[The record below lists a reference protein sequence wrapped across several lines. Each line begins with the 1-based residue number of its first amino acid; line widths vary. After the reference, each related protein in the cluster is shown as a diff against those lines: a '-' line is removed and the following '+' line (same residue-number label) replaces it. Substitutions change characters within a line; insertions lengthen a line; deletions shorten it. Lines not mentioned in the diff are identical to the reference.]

1 MKFRGKNT
9 TEKIEAQMAPMID
22 VVFQLLI
29 FFMLTLKIVEPE
41 GDFTVNMP
49 IGQSVAETDTPKPP
63 VIKVR
68 MKADPTTGEMYS
80 MTIAR
85 KELFATAPGTTQE
98 EKSSAAFQRLN
109 SEILKAIGSPG
120 NPLAEDQEV
129 ELDPDYELNSKYLIN
144 AIGACRGRLETN
156 PQGRTELVDYI
167 KKIKFAPPREKQPGS

>member
-49 IGQSVAETDTPKPP
+49 IGKSEAESDDPKPP

-68 MKADPTTGEMYS
+68 MKADPATGEMYS
-80 MTIAR
+80 MTIAN
-85 KELFATAPGTTQE
+85 KELFANAQAETQE
-98 EKSSAAFQRLN
+98 QRSAIAFQRLN

-156 PQGRTELVDYI
+156 PQGQTKLVDYI
-167 KKIKFAPPREKQPGS
+167 KNIKFAPPNEKQSGG